1 MIRQCLSEW
10 FGSNSHSTWD
20 IFIHT
25 NWSGGLVHRLPSGFT
40 IPPACTILWTCW
52 TVMIKLS
59 GSLPEALFFLDT
71 RRLKVLEQRSRP
83 GCFSQQTKTNLM
95 SSRAQTPLTL
105 TSVTCSEFF
114 LKGLTSAGDSFWQYY
129 NSLTHPRLLHKM
141 SLHHLPSASAQRL
154 N

>member
-71 RRLKVLEQRSRP
+71 RRLKVLEQQSRP

-105 TSVTCSEFF
+105 TSVTCSSWRVWPQLETRFDN
-114 LKGLTSAGDSFWQYY
+114 TITH
-129 NSLTHPRLLHKM
+129 SLTQDCCTRCHYIIYHQLVR
-141 SLHHLPSASAQRL
+141 RG
-154 N
+154 